1 MTLAVTSRYS
11 TSLHGFRGTGK
22 STVVA
27 IDKVDVLALLNVK
40 YQAGH

>member
-11 TSLHGFRGTGK
+11 ISLHGFRGTGK
-22 STVVA
+22 STIVA
-27 IDKVDVLALLNVK
+27 IDKVDVFALLDAK